1 MLYFV
6 PGMRSL
12 TRALEEWVWCCQS
25 RFLFWRFK
33 VDEKRMKTEIK
44 TFLKRIVPRKLRRER
59 VGDDDPFRGLMGSRQ
74 PAIIC

>member
-12 TRALEEWVWCCQS
+12 TRAFEEWVWGCQS

-33 VDEKRMKTEIK
+33 VDEKRMETEIK
-44 TFLKRIVPRKLRRER
+44 TFLKRIVPRKL
-59 VGDDDPFRGLMGSRQ
+59 GDKVEEKELARTTCSE
-74 PAIIC
+74 A